1 MARST
6 FLAYFDERRI
16 MIEPANEP
24 LISVVLPVYNCAQY
38 AREAVQSILA
48 QTFSNFE
55 FIIIDDGSTD
65 DTPNVL
71 RGCRDPRI
79 RFVTQKNLGLA
90 FTLNRGLELARGRY
104 IARQDADDI
113 SLPDRFGRQISFL
126 ETHPSCALVGTW
138 AEIWCER
145 EKTGRV
151 HRHPSDSATLKFELL
166 FNNPFVHSSV
176 MLRKSAIEQVG
187 PYASDGFRET
197 EDYELWSRIARQHDV
212 ANIPEVL
219 QVYRE
224 VRGSLSRASER
235 PVVDQVVRLSAAN
248 LAWASGTDDAS
259 PDAINLAAL
268 VHSAQGLLI
277 SRPSFGG
284 MREVLRRAVRR
295 IASGKDRARLQRKAD
310 RRINGLRIRY
320 AFTRLFKDQRSRL

>member
-1 MARST
+1 M
-6 FLAYFDERRI
+6 
-16 MIEPANEP
+16 NEP
-24 LISVVLPVYNCAQY
+24 VISVVLPVYNCAQY
-38 AREAVQSILA
+38 AGEAVQSILD
-48 QTFSNFE
+48 QSFPNFE

-65 DTPNVL
+65 NTLDVL
-71 RGCRDPRI
+71 RGFRDPRI
-79 RFVTQKNLGLA
+79 QFITQKNRGLA

-113 SLPDRFGRQISFL
+113 SLPDRFSKQVSFL
-126 ETHPSCALVGTW
+126 EMNPSCALVGTW

-176 MLRKSAIEQVG
+176 MLRKSALEQVG

-197 EDYELWSRIARQHDV
+197 EDYELWSRIARHHDV

-219 QVYRE
+219 QIYRE
-224 VRGSLSRASER
+224 TTGSLSRM
-235 PVVDQVVRLSAAN
+235 PQTPIVDQVVRLSTAN

-268 VHSAQGLLI
+268 VHSAQALLI
-277 SRPSFGG
+277 SRPSFAG
-284 MREVLRRAVRR
+284 MREVLRRAVGR
-295 IASGKDRARLQRKAD
+295 IASEKDRARLQRKAD

-320 AFTRLFKDQRSRL
+320 ALTGLFKDQRSRL

>member
-1 MARST
+1 M
-6 FLAYFDERRI
+6 
-16 MIEPANEP
+16 NEP
-24 LISVVLPVYNCAQY
+24 LISVVLPVYNCVEY
-38 AREAVQSILA
+38 AHEAVQSILA
-48 QTFSNFE
+48 QTFSNIE

-65 DTPNVL
+65 HTPDVL
-71 RGCRDPRI
+71 RGFRDPRI
-79 RFVTQKNLGLA
+79 RFITQKKSGLA

-113 SLPDRFGRQISFL
+113 SLPDRFSKQISFL
-126 ETHPSCALVGTW
+126 EANPSCALVGTW

-145 EKTGRV
+145 KKTGRV
-151 HRHPSDSATLKFELL
+151 HRHPSDGATLKFELL

-187 PYASDGFRET
+187 AYASDGFQET
-197 EDYELWSRIARQHDV
+197 EDYELWSRIARSHDV

-224 VRGSLSRASER
+224 IRGSLSRA
-235 PVVDQVVRLSAAN
+235 PQTLVVNQVVKLSAAN

-259 PDAINLAAL
+259 PDAVNLAAL

-277 SRPSFGG
+277 GRPSFPG

-295 IASGKDRARLQRKAD
+295 IASGNDRARLLRVAD
-310 RRINGLRIRY
+310 RRINGLLIRY
-320 AFTRLFKDQRSRL
+320 TLKSLFKDHRSRL